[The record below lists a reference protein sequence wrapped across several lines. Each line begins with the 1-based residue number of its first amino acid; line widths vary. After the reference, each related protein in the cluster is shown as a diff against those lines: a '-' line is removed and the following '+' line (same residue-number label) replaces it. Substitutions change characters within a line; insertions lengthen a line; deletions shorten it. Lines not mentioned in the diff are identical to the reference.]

1 MSRNLPRYTACND
14 SERIVIS
21 MAGLTYHH
29 IAGNTGYL
37 EGMVNVGVT
46 GPGGETI
53 LIDSGN
59 DESAGRKL
67 NRFLNESERK
77 LHMIVN
83 THSNADHVGGNA
95 YLQKKWGCRIAVP
108 AKEAAIVD
116 DPDLEPLFL
125 WGARAFPEVENK
137 FLRAQPSRVTD
148 PFVCPGPVPG
158 TELQAVP
165 LPGHFIDMAG
175 IRTTEGVFFVADSLF
190 SEEILAK
197 YRLVVALDVDAWL
210 ETLDLLEKAEAA
222 FFVPAHAAP
231 CENVSNLVAANR
243 AGLLEVREKVSA
255 LCIEPRSRED
265 VLAAL
270 CTEYGMVL
278 NPTQILLYSVTVG
291 AHLSSL
297 ARAGEIAPLVEQ
309 ARLLWKR
316 T

>member
-1 MSRNLPRYTACND
+1 
-14 SERIVIS
+14 
-21 MAGLTYHH
+21 
-29 IAGNTGYL
+29 
-37 EGMVNVGVT
+37 MVNLGVT
-46 GPGGETI
+46 GPAGQTV

-59 DESAGRKL
+59 DESAGRRL
-67 NRFLNESERK
+67 NRFLNESDRK
-77 LHMIVN
+77 LAMIVN

-95 YLQKKWGCRIAVP
+95 YLQKKWHCRIAVP

-137 FLRAQPSRVTD
+137 FLRAQPSKVTD
-148 PFVCPGPVPG
+148 PFPCPGPVPG
-158 TELQAVP
+158 TDLEAVA

-175 IRTTEGVFFVADSLF
+175 LRTPEGIFFIADSLF

-210 ETLDLLEKAEAA
+210 KTLEFLEKTEATL
-222 FFVPAHAAP
+222 FVPAHAAP
-231 CENVSNLVAANR
+231 TEDISHLVAANR
-243 AGLLEVREKVSA
+243 AGLLEVRDKVSA
-255 LCIEPRSRED
+255 LCTEPRSRED

-270 CTEYGMVL
+270 CIEYGMVL

-297 ARAGEIAPLVEQ
+297 ARGGEIAPLVEQ
-309 ARLLWKR
+309 GRLLWKR